1 MVDLPSPEAQ
11 SDVDSLSFEDAFRRL
26 NEMAQSLEDG
36 GLSLNDATARFAE
49 GMDLVGR
56 CNQLLDEAELKI
68 TTLKDGIVGAPEEET
83 WLPED

>member
-1 MVDLPSPEAQ
+1 MVDLPGPEAK

-36 GLSLNDATARFAE
+36 GLSLNDATVRFAE
-49 GMDLVGR
+49 GMDLVRR

-68 TTLKDGIVGAPEEET
+68 TTLKDGIVGAPEEEM

>member
-1 MVDLPSPEAQ
+1 MVDLPGPEAK

-36 GLSLNDATARFAE
+36 ELSLNDATVRFAE
-49 GMDLVGR
+49 GMDLVRR
-56 CNQLLDEAELKI
+56 CNQLLDEAELNI
-68 TTLKDGIVGAPEEET
+68 TTLKDGIVGVPEEET

>member
-1 MVDLPSPEAQ
+1 MVDLPGPEAK
-11 SDVDSLSFEDAFRRL
+11 SDVDSLSFEDAFRQL

-36 GLSLNDATARFAE
+36 GLSLNDATVRFAE
-49 GMDLVGR
+49 GMDLVRR

>member
-1 MVDLPSPEAQ
+1 MVDLPGPEAK
-11 SDVDSLSFEDAFRRL
+11 SDMDSLSFEDAFRRL

-49 GMDLVGR
+49 GMDLVRR

-68 TTLKDGIVGAPEEET
+68 TTLKEGIVGAPDEET

>member
-1 MVDLPSPEAQ
+1 MVDLPGPEAK

-36 GLSLNDATARFAE
+36 GLSLNDATVRFAE
-49 GMDLVGR
+49 GMDLVRR
-56 CNQLLDEAELKI
+56 CNKLLDEAELKI
-68 TTLKDGIVGAPEEET
+68 TTLKDGIVGVPEEET

>member
-1 MVDLPSPEAQ
+1 MVDATNPETKP
-11 SDVDSLSFEDAFRRL
+11 DVDSLSFEEAFLRL

-49 GMDLVGR
+49 GMDLVRR

-68 TTLKDGIVGAPEEET
+68 TTLKDGIVGAPDEET
-83 WLPED
+83 RVND

>member
-1 MVDLPSPEAQ
+1 
-11 SDVDSLSFEDAFRRL
+11 
-26 NEMAQSLEDG
+26 MAQSLEDG
-36 GLSLNDATARFAE
+36 GLSLNDATVRFAE
-49 GMDLVGR
+49 GMDLVRR